1 MAMQSK
7 RLILFAV
14 VVVSAAL
21 LAVGS
26 WFVWFQKGRNPPIP
40 DEKEAGVV
48 LLAKTLTGPGYFHG
62 PDRPTETL
70 LGEGGPWIA
79 PQDALD
85 QLERVTR
92 TRGYDAARTEKA
104 KRLIEELTEPHPSR
118 VVGGERIQLVRLNL
132 ALDQLKE

>member
-1 MAMQSK
+1 MQSK

-14 VVVSAAL
+14 AVVTAAV

-26 WFVWFQKGRNPPIP
+26 WLVWFQKDRNPPIP
-40 DEKEAGVV
+40 DEKEAGVA
-48 LLAKTLTGPGYFHG
+48 LLATTLTGPGYFHG
-62 PDRPTETL
+62 PDRPAETL

-85 QLERVTR
+85 QLERVSR
-92 TRGYDAARTEKA
+92 TRGYAAARTEKV
-104 KRLIEELTEPHPSR
+104 KELIEKLTEPHPSR